1 MSFLSA
7 LEDVFEGNN
16 FTLAVGHLTVLMMLP
31 ASLALVFAYWKKN
44 QKIAAVAGIGTILSL
59 PAYMLLFFYNPID
72 FLAPTK
78 YTLAFVELKS
88 CTVSLVQETGSDF
101 YRTYFEAKRA
111 DGNQAELVIDSD
123 DSKWWR
129 PRVETVGNK
138 VYFLREFAVINEN
151 TPWVDTGNEILGTGS
166 AAGTTRMDKLFRID
180 SPVLMFE

>member
-7 LEDVFEGNN
+7 LEDIFEGNN
-16 FTLAVGHLTVLMMLP
+16 LTLAVGHLTVLMLLP
-31 ASLALVFAYWKKN
+31 AGLAVVFAFWKKN

-78 YTLAFVELKS
+78 YTLASVELKS
-88 CTVSLVQETGSDF
+88 CTVSLVQEAGSDF
-101 YRTYFEAKRA
+101 YRTYFEAKSA
-111 DGNQAELVIDSD
+111 DGRQAELVIDSD
-123 DSKWWR
+123 DNKWWC

-138 VYFLREFAVINEN
+138 VYFLREFASMDHN
-151 TPWVDTGNEILGTGS
+151 TPWVDTGNEILCTGS
-166 AAGTTRMDKLFRID
+166 AAGTEKIENLFRID